1 MIENNEGTRT
11 YAKRVATYDHRLYKT
26 ASQLKIVP
34 VTTGL
39 YQSAWK
45 VDQFDQNHNSCIFIW
60 IFANLE
66 TMLWIILK
74 VFASQLASGETIS

>member
-39 YQSAWK
+39 YQSA
-45 VDQFDQNHNSCIFIW
+45 
-60 IFANLE
+60 
-66 TMLWIILK
+66 
-74 VFASQLASGETIS
+74 